1 MKKIFI
7 ISLLSLF
14 LLTGCGNDMSPTGA
28 VEKFLS
34 RYQKMDSEVLSQL
47 DKVVSEDNEM
57 SDDQKKEYKALMERQ
72 YQNMDYKIKNEE
84 IEGDY
89 ATVDVEI
96 EVFDYASSI
105 EKSNQYYNDNKD
117 MFDEVSHEENV
128 DRDDGNIIDIS
139 SRFIDYKIEQMK
151 NVSDKIKYTLTFELE
166 KKDKEWKVLE
176 ISDIDRKK
184 LHGLFSE

>member
-47 DKVVSEDNEM
+47 DKVVSDDTSM
-57 SDDQKKEYKALMERQ
+57 SDSQKKEYKTLMERQ
-72 YQNMDYKIKNEE
+72 YQNMEYKITNEE
-84 IEGDY
+84 IDDDT
-89 ATVDVEI
+89 ATVEVEI

-105 EKSNQYYNDNKD
+105 RKSEQYYNENRD
-117 MFDEVSHEENV
+117 MFEEVSHEENV
-128 DRDDGNIIDIS
+128 EREDGNIVEAS
-139 SRFIDYKIEQMK
+139 SKYIDYKIEQMK
-151 NVSDKIKYTLTFELE
+151 KVNDKIKYTLTFELE
-166 KKDKEWKVLE
+166 KKDNEWKVLE

-184 LHGLFSE
+184 LHGLFD